1 MSFRGFAFVDWDDTI
16 AENIRYFREVEAQ
29 TSQLI
34 AERTGHHQGEVARRG
49 AELDVAV
56 AKRMGLVKESLST
69 AWLECY
75 QEFADRKG
83 APVDPGVSD
92 ELRRLCSIPY
102 ETKQELLPGAAETL
116 RWLNGNGFEVT
127 IWTAG
132 EGPIQGRK
140 IRDSG
145 LSPWIHREAIVLGKS
160 PDRLREF
167 MSGRDPSRCF
177 VVGNSAHSDIRP
189 ALAVGVAAY
198 HVDVHTWAYDHLPV
212 DVSDPNYHRLEQI
225 GDLPFLLAKRFQVAG

>member
-1 MSFRGFAFVDWDDTI
+1 MSFRGHAFVDWDDTI

-29 TSQLI
+29 TSRLI
-34 AERTGHHQGEVARRG
+34 AERTGHDQAEVARRG

-56 AKRMGLVKESLST
+56 AKRMGLVKESLAS
-69 AWLECY
+69 AWVECY
-75 QEFADRKG
+75 AEFAGRKG
-83 APVDPGVSD
+83 QPVDPGVVG

-102 ETKQELLPGAAETL
+102 ETRQELLPGAAETL
-116 RWLNGNGFEVT
+116 RWLYGNGFEVT

-132 EGPIQGRK
+132 EGSIQSRK
-140 IRDSG
+140 IRESG
-145 LSPWIHREAIVLGKS
+145 LRPWIHREAIVLGKT
-160 PDRLREF
+160 PERLREY

-177 VVGNSAHSDIRP
+177 VVGNSAHSDIWP

-212 DVSDPNYHRLEQI
+212 DMSNPNYYRLEQI
-225 GDLPFLLAKRFQVAG
+225 GDLPFLLAKRFELAV